1 MAGTISRLLR
11 WWRSRR
17 SLVCLD
23 IYGLE
28 RESTRFV
35 ICHGDELV
43 ENFFAESPVSRYLKR
58 KRAERHGDESC

>member
-1 MAGTISRLLR
+1 MIASLLR

-35 ICHGDELV
+35 ICHGDEIV
-43 ENFFAESPVSRYLKR
+43 ENFFAESPAYAYLRKR
-58 KRAERHGDESC
+58 KAERTEDAHGNS